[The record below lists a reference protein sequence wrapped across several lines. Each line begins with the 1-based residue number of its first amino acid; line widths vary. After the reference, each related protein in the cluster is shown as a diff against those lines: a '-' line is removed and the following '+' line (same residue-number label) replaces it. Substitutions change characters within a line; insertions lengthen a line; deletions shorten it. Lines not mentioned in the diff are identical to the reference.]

1 MFSSRCYLASII
13 LFSLQCNFVISFSS
27 LYKCAYTSKTQ
38 LGVDN
43 RREFISAV
51 ASGSFFGVSNT
62 IFSSRVSAA
71 ELLES
76 VNSDDVSSQQP
87 TSDSEKLAEA
97 LYSIIRVRE
106 ATQQETRLI
115 KSGKF
120 KDVQRA
126 NVKLAVK
133 FMIQNYRFNDNLIV
147 AASFLEN
154 PKRVQAS
161 EVGQSAVQ
169 DLYTILEYFDASDI
183 QNLKVGTYDSMAGKE
198 PLVLNGLEATK
209 IQVDKFLSFF
219 PKTDVDAAKQRVVD
233 ENMLNEKEYDVANLG
248 SIGNLSAEDILK

>member
-1 MFSSRCYLASII
+1 MNI
-13 LFSLQCNFVISFSS
+13 LIELSELTF
-27 LYKCAYTSKTQ
+27 
-38 LGVDN
+38 
-43 RREFISAV
+43 AV
-51 ASGSFFGVSNT
+51 
-62 IFSSRVSAA
+62 
-71 ELLES
+71 S
-76 VNSDDVSSQQP
+76 V
-87 TSDSEKLAEA
+87 
-97 LYSIIRVRE
+97 
-106 ATQQETRLI
+106 
-115 KSGKF
+115 F
-120 KDVQRA
+120 K
-126 NVKLAVK
+126 
-133 FMIQNYRFNDNLIV
+133 NYRFNDNLIV